1 MATTASTVPSGGA
14 PAAPPAAGGSLYVYG
29 IAAAGVRAPRSR
41 GVDGAAV
48 RLLTSG
54 SLSAAVSSAPA
65 AIRARRRHLAAHQS
79 VLDELARQGPVLPM
93 RFAVLA
99 HDEETLLSYLRD
111 QRPRFEEQ
119 LERIRGCVEMNV
131 KGHTVPGC
139 FEDLVL
145 RDEGLRELARR
156 TRRRPDYDAN
166 VRLGEALARAVTREA
181 RLAAREVLD
190 RLTPLARRTARGEVD
205 DTVVL
210 SASFLVPAEAE
221 QRFRRA
227 VEEQARRQGPRLALS
242 LTGPLPCYSFVDA
255 PITTG
260 PAAGRARPAGA
271 GPTRL
276 TRSAGSARPAGSVR
290 SASSVGSTRPAAGT
304 GTRG

>member
-1 MATTASTVPSGGA
+1 MATAPSAVLSGGA
-14 PAAPPAAGGSLYVYG
+14 PSAAPVTTGSLYVYG
-29 IAAAGVRAPRSR
+29 IAPAGVRAPRAP

-54 SLSAAVSSAPA
+54 PLCAAVSSAPA
-65 AIRARRRHLAAHQS
+65 EIRARRRHLAAHQA
-79 VLDELARQGPVLPM
+79 VLDELSGQGPVLPM

-99 HDEETLLSYLRD
+99 QDEDTLGSYLRE
-111 QRPRFEEQ
+111 QRPQFETQ

-139 FEDLVL
+139 FEDLVR
-145 RDEGLRELARR
+145 RDEKLRELARR

-181 RLAAREVLD
+181 RHAAREVLD
-190 RLTPLARRTARGEVD
+190 RLSPLARRTARGEVD

-221 QRFRRA
+221 RRFRKA
-227 VEEQARRQGPRLALS
+227 VEEQARRQGTRLALS

-255 PITTG
+255 PTTAA
-260 PAAGRARPAGA
+260 PAAGGARPAGA
-271 GPTRL
+271 GPARSTA
-276 TRSAGSARPAGSVR
+276 RSAG
-290 SASSVGSTRPAAGT
+290 AGT
-304 GTRG
+304 RR

>member
-1 MATTASTVPSGGA
+1 VLSGGA
-14 PAAPPAAGGSLYVYG
+14 SPAAPVAVGSLYVYG
-29 IAAAGVRAPRSR
+29 IASAGVRAPRAE

-54 SLSAAVSSAPA
+54 ALSAAVSSAPDE
-65 AIRARRRHLAAHQS
+65 IRARRRYLAAHQS

-99 HDEETLLSYLRD
+99 QDENTLLSYLRE
-111 QRPRFEEQ
+111 QQKHFERQ
-119 LERIRGCVEMNV
+119 LEGVRGCVEMNV

-139 FEDLVL
+139 FEDLVR

-181 RLAAREVLD
+181 RHAAREVLS
-190 RLTPLARRTARGEVD
+190 RLAPLARRTARGEVD

-210 SASFLVPAEAE
+210 STSFLVPAEAE
-221 QRFRRA
+221 RRFRRA
-227 VEEQARRQGPRLALS
+227 VEEQARRQGTRLALS

-255 PITTG
+255 PTTAG
-260 PAAGRARPAGA
+260 PRPARSAAGSR
-271 GPTRL
+271 
-276 TRSAGSARPAGSVR
+276 
-290 SASSVGSTRPAAGT
+290 
-304 GTRG
+304 TRG